1 VPTESIGVIGA
12 GRAGRGIAVAL
23 ARAGHHVTLLSR
35 RTSSPAPAGVSLLVA
50 PDGPTKGW
58 VADHPILIC
67 AVPDDTIRPL
77 AEQIAGLGAVTNEH
91 VILHLSGALG
101 QEALGPLVPT
111 GAALGSLHP
120 LQTISDPDRAPER
133 LRGAWAAVEGTPRA
147 EETADRLA
155 RAVGLR
161 PFRLA
166 PKAKPLY
173 HAAAVFASN
182 YFVVVAAV
190 AQRLLRHAGLSDADA
205 WAALRPLVAGTFEN
219 MATADPRAAL
229 TGPVARGDAATIVR
243 HLYALTADDAKLYQS
258 LGRAALELAR
268 KAGMSENTAARVADA
283 LATDLP
289 PVLPKAGKK

>member
-1 VPTESIGVIGA
+1 
-12 GRAGRGIAVAL
+12 
-23 ARAGHHVTLLSR
+23 
-35 RTSSPAPAGVSLLVA
+35 
-50 PDGPTKGW
+50 
-58 VADHPILIC
+58 
-67 AVPDDTIRPL
+67 
-77 AEQIAGLGAVTNEH
+77 
-91 VILHLSGALG
+91 
-101 QEALGPLVPT
+101 
-111 GAALGSLHP
+111 
-120 LQTISDPDRAPER
+120 
-133 LRGAWAAVEGTPRA
+133 VEGTPRA

-205 WAALRPLVAGTFEN
+205 WAALRPLVAGTLEN
-219 MATADPRAAL
+219 MASADPRAAL
-229 TGPVARGDAATIVR
+229 TGPVARGDAATILR

-268 KAGMSENTAARVADA
+268 KSGMPENTAARVADA